1 MIKILLIDHSLDCEL
16 SVRSLLSALPSDQFH
31 VQVCSGYHS
40 ILGGFRSQTTDICVI
55 DSGAGN
61 GLKFLAQARSV
72 GFSAPIVLVT
82 SNEASE
88 VVAAIRNGAADCL
101 VRDQLTPANI
111 ERSICCVVEQAHST
125 GLQAE
130 RERRYLALFDS
141 LEEIIYTHDLNGHIT
156 SMNSAGL
163 CLLGYSLLEILGMEV
178 SNIVGAA
185 SKPLVSHTTSLMLDA
200 QTRTLNEVRLV
211 TKSGKSLA
219 MRVNAH
225 PIYQQGNPV
234 EIQVLAT
241 LISEPRA
248 LYPNMSSYPS
258 VSLTPYRRQLM
269 PRPAETR
276 AS

>member
-1 MIKILLIDHSLDCEL
+1 MIKILLIDHALDCEL
-16 SVRSLLSALPSDQFH
+16 GVRSLLSALPTDQFH
-31 VQVCSGYHS
+31 VQICSGYHS
-40 ILGGFRSQTTDICVI
+40 ILDGFRSQTTDICLI
-55 DSGAGN
+55 DSGTGN
-61 GLKFLAQARSV
+61 GLKLLAQARSV

-82 SNEASE
+82 GNDANE

-101 VRDQLTPANI
+101 VRGQLTRANI

-125 GLQAE
+125 GLQAA

-141 LEEIIYTHDLNGHIT
+141 LEEIIYTHDLNGRIT

-163 CLLGYSLLEILGMEV
+163 CLLGYSLPEILGMDV
-178 SNIVGAA
+178 SEIVGAA

-241 LISEPRA
+241 LIGKPQPLHSN
-248 LYPNMSSYPS
+248 LSSYPS
-258 VSLTPYRRQLM
+258 VSSTPYRRQLM

>member
-16 SVRSLLSALPSDQFH
+16 SVRSLLSALPTDQFH
-31 VQVCSGYHS
+31 VQICSGYHS
-40 ILGGFRSQTTDICVI
+40 ILDGFRSQTTDICLI
-55 DSGAGN
+55 DSGTGN
-61 GLKFLAQARSV
+61 GLKLLAQARSV
-72 GFSAPIVLVT
+72 GFAAPIVLVT
-82 SNEASE
+82 GNEASE

-163 CLLGYSLLEILGMEV
+163 CLLGYSLPEILGMEV
-178 SNIVGAA
+178 SEIVAAA
-185 SKPLVSHTTSLMLDA
+185 SKPLVSHTTNLILDA

-219 MRVNAH
+219 MKVNAH
-225 PIYQQGNPV
+225 PIYQHGNPV

-241 LISEPRA
+241 LISEPRT
-248 LYPNMSSYPS
+248 LYPKMSSYPS